1 MTEIAFHF
9 NLPDKTGYVCRLLR
23 KAVAHGARVAVN
35 GDQPLMAELDKVLW
49 SFSATDF
56 VPHCWA
62 GSDPAIV
69 DGSPVVLGVEANAA
83 PHHDVLLNLS
93 DAVPVGFERFNRVI
107 EVVGDG
113 AQDRSM
119 SRRRWKHYQDR
130 GYSIV
135 RHDLAR
141 KESD

>member
-9 NLPDKTGYVCRLLR
+9 NLPDKTAYVCRLLR
-23 KAVAHGARVAVN
+23 KAVARGARVVVSGN
-35 GDQPLMAELDKVLW
+35 QPLMDELDKALW

-56 VPHCWA
+56 VPHCA
-62 GSDPAIV
+62 ASGDAAMV
-69 DGSPVVLGVEANAA
+69 DASPVVLGVEANAA
-83 PHHDVLLNLS
+83 PHHDVLLNLA
-93 DAVPVGFERFNRVI
+93 DEVPAGFERFNRVI
-107 EVVGDG
+107 EVVGAGD
-113 AQDRSM
+113 QDRAM
-119 SRRRWKHYQDR
+119 SRRRWKLYQDR